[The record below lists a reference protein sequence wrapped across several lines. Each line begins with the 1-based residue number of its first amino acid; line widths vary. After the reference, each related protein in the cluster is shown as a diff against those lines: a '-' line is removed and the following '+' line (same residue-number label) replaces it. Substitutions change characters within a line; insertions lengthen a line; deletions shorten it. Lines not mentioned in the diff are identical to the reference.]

1 MIKSRKNNNKKY
13 KYKNNRKN
21 KRTKKYTRRKRYLKK
36 GGTDPSQHNNA
47 CFYKPEEKKWP
58 LNFGCLIGS
67 NEQVKILNIGD
78 IIDRFGWNKGYYFG
92 DIKNSYDSRSLLAI
106 KGNEVCDAEY
116 IKDVNKG
123 TFPTRIDYNQYS
135 ILKPFEVMTCTAA
148 PLPYH
153 KGFATQYRLYDGSIT
168 DISDK
173 EKISEKNDI
182 SDKLGNKLKN
192 VKVPNVEELIKL
204 GYIKI
209 IENPTPPPFI

>member
-21 KRTKKYTRRKRYLKK
+21 KRTKKYTRRKRYFKK
-36 GGTDPSQHNNA
+36 GGQHNND

-67 NEQVKILNIGD
+67 NEQVKSFNIGD

-92 DIKNSYDSRSLLAI
+92 DIKNSYDSRSLIAI
-106 KGNEVCDAEY
+106 KGNEVCESEY
-116 IKDVNKG
+116 KKDVNVG
-123 TFPTRIDYNQYS
+123 TFPTRIDYNQYEV
-135 ILKPFEVMTCTAA
+135 LKSFQVMTCTAA

-182 SDKLGNKLKN
+182 SDKLGNKLQN
-192 VKVPNVEELIKL
+192 IKVPNVEELINL

-209 IENPTPPPFI
+209 IDNPMPPPFI